1 MMTTQPIRVLLVD
14 DHEMVRRGLAVFIQ
28 SFDDLVLVGDAANGR
43 DAIEFLRNEGADV
56 ILMDILMPDMG
67 GIEAI
72 KTILPNWPDI
82 KIIAMTS
89 FEEEELVKE
98 AIASGAIGFLMK
110 NASIDELATAIRNAY
125 AGKPTL
131 APEAAQILMN
141 AASRPPEPDYD
152 LTRRELDV
160 LTQIVEGKTNPEIA
174 EILSISRS
182 TVKTHVSNILGKLNV
197 NSRVEVV
204 KLALENKL
212 ITSSPPD
219 D

>member
-1 MMTTQPIRVLLVD
+1 MTQSGPIRVLLVD

-28 SFDDLVLVGDAANGR
+28 SFDDLILVGEAANGR
-43 DAIEFLRNEGADV
+43 EAVEFLQNNQTDV
-56 ILMDILMPDMG
+56 ILMDILMPVMG

-72 KTILPNWPDI
+72 KTILPQWPEI

-98 AIASGAIGFLMK
+98 TISSGAIGFLMK
-110 NASIDELATAIRNAY
+110 NTSIDELAAAIRNAY
-125 AGKPTL
+125 LGKPTL

-141 AASRPPEPDYD
+141 AATRPPDPTYD

-160 LTQIVEGKTNPEIA
+160 LTQMVEGKTNPEIGD
-174 EILSISRS
+174 ILSVSRS

-197 NSRVEVV
+197 GGRVEAV

-212 ITSSPPD
+212 IKSSPPD

>member
-1 MMTTQPIRVLLVD
+1 MMTDQPIRVLLVD

-28 SFDDLVLVGDAANGR
+28 SFDDLVLAGEAANGQE
-43 DAIEFLRNEGADV
+43 AIKSLNETKTDV
-56 ILMDILMPDMG
+56 ILMDILMPVMG

-72 KTILPNWPDI
+72 KNILPQWPEI

-98 AIASGAIGFLMK
+98 AITSGAIGFLMK
-110 NASIDELATAIRNAY
+110 NASIDELATAIRNAF

-141 AASRPPEPDYD
+141 AASKPPEPDYD
-152 LTRRELDV
+152 LTRREVDV
-160 LTQIVEGKTNPEIA
+160 LTQMVEGKTNPEIA

-197 NSRVEVV
+197 SSRVEAV
-204 KLALENKL
+204 KLALEKKL
-212 ITSSPPD
+212 V
-219 D
+219 

>member
-1 MMTTQPIRVLLVD
+1 MTSDQPIRVLLVD

-28 SFDDLVLVGDAANGR
+28 SFDDLLLVGEAANGR
-43 DAIEFLRNEGADV
+43 EAIDFLNNTQADV
-56 ILMDILMPDMG
+56 ILMDILMPMMG

-72 KTILPNWPDI
+72 QSILPQWPEI

-98 AIASGAIGFLMK
+98 AIACGAIGFLMK
-110 NASIDELATAIRNAY
+110 NASIDELVAAIRNAY

-152 LTRRELDV
+152 LTSRELEV
-160 LTQIVEGKTNPEIA
+160 LVQMIEGKTNPEIA
-174 EILSISRS
+174 EILTISRS

-197 NSRVEVV
+197 TSRVEAV
-204 KLALENKL
+204 KLAFEKK
-212 ITSSPPD
+212 IV
-219 D
+219 